1 MRSLQEDLQN
11 ALQQTDELEARNREL
26 EAKLLMAG
34 TGKRQYLQSKRLR
47 SVWWSVT
54 ILRNG

>member
-11 ALQQTDELEARNREL
+11 ALQQIDELEARKREL

-34 TGKRQYLQSKRLR
+34 TGKRDNTYKGKGYKVYDGR
-47 SVWWSVT
+47 
-54 ILRNG
+54 